1 MSHWWAP
8 LAHSLRRAVPVD
20 APRSAPVHL
29 SRTSHRAEVRA
40 IASVHE
46 PRSSRVSASATRESP
61 GAATGGPALAHGW
74 DRHGRGPQPPRRP
87 PGLSSRS
94 ATALFV
100 SEKSGSGPHPAGLL
114 GRPSRSLARGGTRA
128 SNVASG
134 GVLPVDALQ
143 FKGLAESS
151 QRTSSASPLNP
162 VRRTSS
168 AQGFGHDGMP
178 ARTNIIETNDRDIR
192 VVSRGFHNASRGA
205 ETPFLVQLAAPKD
218 AMYHE
223 VLQWSQPGSNRR
235 PPACKADRVV
245 HSCLVVSRKCLQM
258 PHFCWPRE
266 DTKGRRETN
275 WCPPGAPSAFVTWGG
290 GKRAAPLA
298 RLRQLEDAA
307 AAKAALASAITV
319 CASRRGI
326 SSNSSI
332 TWPYVLRV
340 SRASWPSWRAT

>member
-40 IASVHE
+40 IASFHE

-114 GRPSRSLARGGTRA
+114 GRSSRSLARGGTRA

-134 GVLPVDALQ
+134 GVLPVDALR

-178 ARTNIIETNDRDIR
+178 ARTNIIETNDGDIR

-205 ETPFLVQLAAPKD
+205 ETPFLVPA
-218 AMYHE
+218 
-223 VLQWSQPGSNRR
+223 RR
-235 PPACKADRVV
+235 TKRRHVPRSSSVEPAGIEPAT
-245 HSCLVVSRKCLQM
+245 SCLQSRSSCPLVSRLVAQM
-258 PHFCWPRE
+258 PANAAFLLATGGHERTARDKLVPPWCPLGVR
-266 DTKGRRETN
+266 DLGRREEGG
-275 WCPPGAPSAFVTWGG
+275 PRLPGCVSSRMRPRPRPLLRRRSPSA
-290 GKRAAPLA
+290 
-298 RLRQLEDAA
+298 
-307 AAKAALASAITV
+307 
-319 CASRRGI
+319 RRGAAYPQ
-326 SSNSSI
+326 
-332 TWPYVLRV
+332 TRP
-340 SRASWPSWRAT
+340 SRGHRC